1 MNKTLE
7 YNPTYYY
14 TLGSG
19 YWGTVK
25 KRSLEKCLGNIKLNE
40 DTIKVEIKD
49 ENKVKEHLDYL
60 YDILNVN
67 PDYRLYK
74 FSPNIDNTKSSFLN
88 WAEEHIPQ
96 IAVLYQTGNNN
107 ILHLFNE
114 LRLYIAILSE
124 FNINNKCII
133 EIEY

>member
-1 MNKTLE
+1 M
-7 YNPTYYY
+7 
-14 TLGSG
+14 
-19 YWGTVK
+19 
-25 KRSLEKCLGNIKLNE
+25 
-40 DTIKVEIKD
+40 
-49 ENKVKEHLDYL
+49 KEHLDYL

-67 PDYRLYK
+67 PDHRLYK

>member
-7 YNPTYYY
+7 YNSTYYY
-14 TLGSG
+14 TLESG

-40 DTIKVEIKD
+40 DTIKIEIKD

-67 PDYRLYK
+67 PDHRLYK

-96 IAVLYQTGNNN
+96 IAFLYQTGNNN

>member
-7 YNPTYYY
+7 YNSTYYY

-40 DTIKVEIKD
+40 DIIKVEIKD

-67 PDYRLYK
+67 PDHRLYK